1 MILANIAFPWLWP
14 HWRIA
19 LLLLS
24 ACMLAESLL
33 VRPLASVSY
42 PRALVATALVNV
54 LSTLVGWPL
63 RILTE
68 WLVLDLSNTPLK
80 YAGEYIFPILFLLT
94 VLVEWPL
101 FGRFLK
107 LPMSRA
113 FPISVAANSLSYLIL
128 EFTLGPIFR
137 ILR

>member
-1 MILANIAFPWLWP
+1 
-14 HWRIA
+14 
-19 LLLLS
+19 
-24 ACMLAESLL
+24 MLAESLL

-42 PRALVATALVNV
+42 PRALSATALVNA
-54 LSTLVGWPL
+54 LSTIVGWPL
-63 RILTE
+63 RALDD
-68 WLVLDLSNTPLK
+68 WLVLDFANTPLK

-101 FGRFLK
+101 FSRFLK
-107 LPMSRA
+107 LPMNQA
-113 FPISVAANSLSYLIL
+113 FPISVAANSLSYLLL